1 MPTYFKKFDVEDKI
15 SQSILKKQRIG
26 LVPTMGAL
34 HRGHLSLIE
43 KAFNEND
50 VVWVS
55 IFINPTQFDSSSDLI
70 NYPKDLKSDEL
81 LIKKISESI
90 EIFSPNK
97 FEIYGENPKLKEY
110 DFKTIDNELEGRFRK
125 NHLAGLRLLYPNC

>member
-1 MPTYFKKFDVEDKI
+1 MPTYFKKFDVENKI
-15 SQSILKKQRIG
+15 SQSIFKKQRIG

-55 IFINPTQFDSSSDLI
+55 IFINPTQFDNSSDLI
-70 NYPKDLKSDEL
+70 NYPKNLKSD
-81 LIKKISESI
+81 
-90 EIFSPNK
+90 
-97 FEIYGENPKLKEY
+97 
-110 DFKTIDNELEGRFRK
+110 
-125 NHLAGLRLLYPNC
+125 